1 MDCFVF
7 SIDNVDLFAKFL
19 TSFFLFK
26 KYIFSMMNDCEDN
39 GEKTNDPDLSDMNIF
54 KPGHIDMNTGIHILD
69 RK

>member
-1 MDCFVF
+1 
-7 SIDNVDLFAKFL
+7 
-19 TSFFLFK
+19 
-26 KYIFSMMNDCEDN
+26 MMNDCEDN